1 MADLALYLHIPYC
14 RHRCN
19 YCSFVSSSGRE
30 LEIPLYV
37 QALAT
42 EIHLKRMPDA
52 TVKSIYFGGGTP
64 SLLPASQIKQLLNT
78 IGKDYRIDD
87 RAEIT
92 LEANPGTIDTDYL
105 KALSSAGINRLSLG
119 IQSLDDTELRLLG
132 RIHTAADGLKAI
144 EQSREAGFNNLNLDF
159 IYGIPGRDI
168 NEWEHMLHSI
178 TDQAAPHLSLYAL
191 TLEDDTLLA
200 TKIQS
205 GEIPAPD
212 ADNAASEYEMACK
225 LLAEAGYQQYE
236 ISNWAKPGMESRH
249 NLVYWQRQPYLG
261 LGAAA
266 HSMLGSERRANTSN
280 IERYINALN
289 NGCPPEETVEVID
302 EKLALA
308 ETIILG
314 LRLNR
319 GISADDI
326 QSLFK
331 VDLYQRFATEIAD
344 LTAFGLLEREGARL
358 KLTPRGRLLGN
369 EVFWRFLPD

>member
-1 MADLALYLHIPYC
+1 
-14 RHRCN
+14 
-19 YCSFVSSSGRE
+19 
-30 LEIPLYV
+30 
-37 QALAT
+37 
-42 EIHLKRMPDA
+42 MPDT

-64 SLLPASQIKQLLNT
+64 SLLSASQIKHLLNT
-78 IGKDYRIDD
+78 IGKDYRVDD

-92 LEANPGTIDTDYL
+92 LEANPGTIDTGYL

-119 IQSLDDTELRLLG
+119 IQSLNDTELRLLG

-249 NLVYWQRQPYLG
+249 NLVYWQREPYLG

-266 HSMLGSERRANTSN
+266 HSMLGQERRANTDN
-280 IERYINALN
+280 IAAYIKALN
-289 NGCPPEETVEVID
+289 NGSLPEATVEIID

-331 VDLYQRFATEIAD
+331 VDLYQRFAAQIAD
-344 LTAFGLLEREGARL
+344 LTAFGLLEREGMRL